1 LFDKIRRLLGGAE
14 NATEQGTDSSP
25 EVSGGNATSAPTV
38 LTKDEAIEEFV
49 RRMQQQKDEV
59 VRQYQ
64 EELERFQRGAENAV
78 LRGAENAVLR
88 GAEGGTATPSLSSNV
103 GGTPSVPP
111 DASVGEA
118 EAKLPEDPTVEDI
131 VKYVTQQVSRQVRT
145 ELEKQ
150 LSTLRNVTGF
160 SPAPFVVDKI
170 VRNHPALQSV
180 SSDAVKILEQ
190 LPIEYQNEA
199 VADFVLWWLKGKRS
213 EAEKAEAITE
223 LFGERSPSAQ
233 PVTLPYSSSD
243 IERWAEDMGIDPQ
256 KLKQRLLSEMVRK

>member
-1 LFDKIRRLLGGAE
+1 LFDKIRRLLGGVE
-14 NATEQGTDSSP
+14 NATGQGSDSSP
-25 EVSGGNATSAPTV
+25 EASGGNATSSAPTV
-38 LTKDEAIEEFV
+38 FTKDEAIEEFV
-49 RRMQQQKDEV
+49 RRMQQQKDEI

-64 EELERFQRGAENAV
+64 EELERFQ
-78 LRGAENAVLR
+78 RGAENAVLR

-103 GGTPSVPP
+103 GGTPSVSP
-111 DASVGEA
+111 DASVGDA

-131 VKYVTQQVSRQVRT
+131 VKYVTQQVTQQVRA

-150 LSTLRNVTGF
+150 LSALRNVTGF

-256 KLKQRLLSEMVRK
+256 KLKQRLLGEMIRK